1 MCKTPHLLT
10 VNICLVPDQL
20 VDQTGPSRIPPLVQ
34 PSLDRRTDVHLR
46 QATQGR
52 NGGQRGRRSEEDSQ
66 QREVACS
73 AGAQVVQLHKSS
85 WDGNF
90 FLDCLGRARNEKYG
104 HEKEAEYEMSSMEK
118 EIDIKENGVPSRLLV
133 VTMSSCNKND
143 FHVFRE
149 KKNCSED
156 LHSSKDNSC
165 FIFFTNQVNL
175 DLQSPLLI
183 GYKRSYVLWKY
194 RKFIFT
200 FKYKNM
206 GE

>member
-1 MCKTPHLLT
+1 MCKSPHLLA

-34 PSLDRRTDVHLR
+34 PSLDRRTDVHLG

-52 NGGQRGRRSEEDSQ
+52 NGGRWGRRSEEYSQ

-90 FLDCLGRARNEKYG
+90 FLDCLGRARRKKYG
-104 HEKEAEYEMSSMEK
+104 HEKEAEYEMSSTEK
-118 EIDIKENGVPSRLLV
+118 EINIKENGVPSRLLV
-133 VTMSSCNKND
+133 VKMSSCNKND

-149 KKNCSED
+149 KSCSEH

-165 FIFFTNQVNL
+165 FIFIFYQSSEL
-175 DLQSPLLI
+175 DLQSLLLI

-194 RKFIFT
+194 RTFIFT

-206 GE
+206 GK